1 MRNTSQI
8 NDAFC
13 AILGDGV
20 WGSHG
25 GYLARSAAM
34 MREWVCDS
42 LASRDIEGKVTC
54 WDPHVAL
61 VLTETG
67 PKYLLKEDLG
77 GGYTRCG
84 YLYFFGPFAD
94 LVLALTLSPETRGH
108 QRRVYN
114 GLIQHFIS
122 LGCGTTVLMP
132 RPHRNIRDIQMMI
145 ADVPTTKKI
154 LRRGME
160 FLTDDRDFEVLTH
173 DGTYKVTLG
182 IIGQPG
188 HGIRVRTEDGPP
200 GNTDRARRA
209 AEAKG
214 DQHVVQTLR
223 TKDGCSRGVA
233 GSFSES
239 AELVWAFVKEPLG
252 GNAESLSQVRLLF
265 SDSAEKLDTA
275 RFFSLMPDLLRVAAG
290 PLHRALEVEGFYGQ
304 AKSNLSVALRALH
317 AKFTQTDGFQQE
329 KKGAFFSKGLN
340 SRVPATKYSAKE
352 CRLLEA
358 LAPADTADEIAAK
371 LRDPTYAGTP
381 FRSRY
386 EYEIRLCALVVR
398 YESEMHRKNAKGR
411 TLLCVMRSAAAA
423 EYLLKGM
430 RYTCREIT
438 PGPTPLPVG
447 TTGNEALHAELNK
460 WFGNMNRHHAD
471 RFELALSLSLL
482 AKMLGHVALACFPRT
497 VQLRHGKIL
506 RRLLGK
512 LRFSGIQPSDHASTK
527 KRGQDVL
534 KKKRP
539 TTHAGQTRETAER
552 GPKQKRRKKGETP
565 SCPRICYQE
574 RSRQLAPKKSRI
586 RIDEIR

>member
-1 MRNTSQI
+1 M
-8 NDAFC
+8 
-13 AILGDGV
+13 
-20 WGSHG
+20 
-25 GYLARSAAM
+25 
-34 MREWVCDS
+34 
-42 LASRDIEGKVTC
+42 
-54 WDPHVAL
+54 
-61 VLTETG
+61 
-67 PKYLLKEDLG
+67 
-77 GGYTRCG
+77 
-84 YLYFFGPFAD
+84 
-94 LVLALTLSPETRGH
+94 
-108 QRRVYN
+108 
-114 GLIQHFIS
+114 
-122 LGCGTTVLMP
+122 
-132 RPHRNIRDIQMMI
+132 
-145 ADVPTTKKI
+145 
-154 LRRGME
+154 
-160 FLTDDRDFEVLTH
+160 
-173 DGTYKVTLG
+173 G

-188 HGIRVRTEDGPP
+188 HGIRVRTEDGLP

-209 AEAKG
+209 AESKG
-214 DQHVVQTLR
+214 DQHVAQTLR
-223 TKDGCSRGVA
+223 TKDGCTCGVA

-239 AELVWAFVKEPLG
+239 AELAGAFVEEPLG

-265 SDSAEKLDTA
+265 SDSAEKMDTA

-386 EYEIRLCALVVR
+386 EYNEAPCALVVR

-411 TLLCVMRSAAAA
+411 TLLSVMRSAAAA
-423 EYLLKGM
+423 APAEYRLNGT
-430 RYTCREIT
+430 RYISQEIT

-460 WFGNMNRHHAD
+460 WFGDMNRYHAG
-471 RFELALSLSLL
+471 RFELVLSLFLL
-482 AKMLGHVALACFPRT
+482 AKTSGRVALACFPRA
-497 VQLRHGKIL
+497 VQLRQGGIL
-506 RRLLGK
+506 HRLPGR
-512 LRFSGIQPSDHASTK
+512 LRASGIQASDHASPK